1 MWTGSVTK
9 LDETALKDLRRA
21 VKLAGSMSAYA
32 RQIGV
37 TRQYI
42 HAVLSG
48 KQQPGPAILDALGY
62 DAVTKLVKR

>member
-1 MWTGSVTK
+1 VTK
-9 LDETALKDLRRA
+9 LDEQAIRDLKKA

-32 RQIGV
+32 REIGV

-62 DAVTKLVKR
+62 DAVTKLIKR

>member
-1 MWTGSVTK
+1 
-9 LDETALKDLRRA
+9 LDEQAIRDLKKA

-32 RQIGV
+32 REIGV

-62 DAVTKLVKR
+62 DAVTKLIKR

>member
-1 MWTGSVTK
+1 MTK
-9 LDETALKDLRRA
+9 LDEQAIRDLKKA

-32 RQIGV
+32 REIGV

-62 DAVTKLVKR
+62 DAVTKLIKR

>member
-1 MWTGSVTK
+1 MTK
-9 LDETALKDLRRA
+9 LDEKALKDLRKA

-32 RQIGV
+32 RSIGV

-42 HAVLSG
+42 HQVLTG

-62 DAVTKLVKR
+62 DAVTKLIKR

>member
-1 MWTGSVTK
+1 MTK
-9 LDETALKDLRRA
+9 LDEKALKDLRRA

-32 RQIGV
+32 REIGV

-48 KQQPGPAILDALGY
+48 KQQPGPAIREALGY
-62 DAVTKLVKR
+62 EVETMWIKR